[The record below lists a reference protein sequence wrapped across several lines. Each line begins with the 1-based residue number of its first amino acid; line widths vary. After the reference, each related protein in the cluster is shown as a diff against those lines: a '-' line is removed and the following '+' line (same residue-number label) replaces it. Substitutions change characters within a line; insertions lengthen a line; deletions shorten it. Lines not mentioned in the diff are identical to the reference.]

1 MSIPPCLLH
10 LRIHNKEHNFGLW
23 LPLFLAWLILAAMAL
38 AFLPLFILLLL
49 VALPFGWGEFMLLLG
64 PRFYTLLCALRGLKV
79 DVDRANEKVEIL
91 FV

>member
-10 LRIHNKEHNFGLW
+10 LRIHNEEHNFGIW
-23 LPLFLAWLILAAMAL
+23 LPLFLAWLILAVLILAL
-38 AFLPLFILLLL
+38 LPIFLILLI

-64 PRFYTLLCALRGLKV
+64 PRFYNILCALRGLKV
-79 DVDRANEKVEIL
+79 DIDRANEKFEIL